1 MTTGMRGFSLRPV
14 PPGKTLESEMKARG
28 LSANALALKLQVP
41 ANRISDIVRNK
52 RGITAETAIRL
63 GRAFGNSADF
73 WLSLQKN
80 YELSLAKSLYE
91 QEINNN
97 VGVIE
102 A

>member
-1 MTTGMRGFSLRPV
+1 M
-14 PPGKTLESEMKARG
+14 
-28 LSANALALKLQVP
+28 
-41 ANRISDIVRNK
+41 RNK